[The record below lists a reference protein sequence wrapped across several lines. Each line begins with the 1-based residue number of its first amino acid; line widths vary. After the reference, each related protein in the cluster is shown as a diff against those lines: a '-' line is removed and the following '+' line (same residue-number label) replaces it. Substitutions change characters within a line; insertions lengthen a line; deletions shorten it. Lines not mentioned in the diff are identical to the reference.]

1 LTVRIDDNAS
11 WERAMILCQTCLSE
25 CPDSAVFCETCGE
38 PLAVQSAARSQP
50 APQTGALTPTPQD
63 SGALAAS
70 RAPVHPA
77 WQPPAIPADPNV
89 APPASAIALRFA
101 NGDITPLSGK
111 RDYLVGRRD
120 VPAGIF
126 PDVDLTSRGAL
137 EAGVSR
143 SHAAI
148 HLRPE
153 GYFVED
159 LESANETLLNYQ
171 RLLPRQ
177 LYPIKD
183 GDQLRFG
190 LLSVLVIIG

>member
-1 LTVRIDDNAS
+1 
-11 WERAMILCQTCLSE
+11 MIICQTCLSE
-25 CPDSAVFCETCGE
+25 CPDSAAVCATCGE
-38 PLAVQSAARSQP
+38 PLSARGATSTMP
-50 APQTGALTPTPQD
+50 TTQTST
-63 SGALAAS
+63 LAAS
-70 RAPVHPA
+70 PADSGVMNASQAPIHPA
-77 WQPPAIPADPNV
+77 WQPPATAPDPAS
-89 APPASAIALRFA
+89 APPASALTLRFA
-101 NGDITPLSGK
+101 NGETAALNGK
-111 RDYLVGRRD
+111 RDYLIGRRD
-120 VPAGIF
+120 APEGIF
-126 PDVDLTSRGAL
+126 PDLDLTSRGGL

-153 GYFVED
+153 GYFIED

-190 LLSVLVIIG
+190 LLSALVIIG